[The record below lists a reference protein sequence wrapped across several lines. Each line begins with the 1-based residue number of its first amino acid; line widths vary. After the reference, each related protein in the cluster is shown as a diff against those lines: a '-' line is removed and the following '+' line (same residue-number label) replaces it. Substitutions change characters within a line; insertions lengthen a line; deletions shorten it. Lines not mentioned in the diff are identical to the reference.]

1 MSHPSVHASLT
12 LPVWGKVQALRDGR
26 AIKLR
31 SKALCILY
39 SLAIDGPTT
48 RGVLAERLWGHM
60 RALENLRSELSYLRN
75 ELVTLGF
82 KDAFPSGQDPLHL
95 PSGIAFEEA
104 FKASSAPLDALES
117 GFEEL
122 TDEFVSWIE
131 GHRQRLLE
139 PRVWQAASR
148 SSLLNSLLAKLP
160 RPGVLFISGLPGAGL
175 SGFVHELARA
185 LRLPFMEG
193 LQANV
198 PVLHWLPAPHPT
210 GTLERVLA
218 SKTDVFVLEQPMFGE
233 PPRVMLELEHR
244 LPAAQLLKLHLP
256 GLSWS
261 EARSDLLSLLSFS
274 DAARVFLE
282 TQGQP
287 EALREM
293 LPLADTGVSPQPA
306 RMVMQ
311 FQRELRFLEL
321 SSRLALER
329 LSVHPGPL
337 SEALIETMGASA
349 FTDELERRG
358 WLRFEVQQARACWS
372 FRHELARRILYAQLQ
387 PGRRHVAHRNAVDHF
402 ALYGDV
408 IAESYHRLRSG
419 LGLDIRSLS
428 TSLNDWQQTMLH
440 AWLEP
445 EVLGATPEMV
455 AHDGMA
461 QVFEPEERD
470 LLSTSFERFRDG
482 FSVVRFVASQV
493 DRLRFDPSAKAMI
506 LCVTLRVH
514 LENPLQVG
522 LSGFAFVLRLL
533 LSDGRKFGFCHSKKM
548 FESDGTTWISLNETS
563 QAHIVVP
570 AGVSMQLEVG
580 FETGVLE
587 FDLRLLPVSALKQ
600 TDLQLRSPMMLSQV
614 SLLSLDLPETST
626 SKAV

>member
-1 MSHPSVHASLT
+1 MDHSSVHASLT
-12 LPVWGKVQALRDGR
+12 LPVWGKVQASRDGK

-75 ELVTLGF
+75 ELVALGF
-82 KDAFPSGQDPLHL
+82 KDAFPSGQDPLQL
-95 PSGIAFEEA
+95 PFGIKLEES
-104 FKASSAPLDALES
+104 FKAGSVPLDALES

-122 TDEFVSWIE
+122 TDGFVVWIE
-131 GHRQRLLE
+131 EHRQRLLE

-148 SSLLNSLLAKLP
+148 SSLLHSLVLRLP
-160 RPGVLFISGLPGAGL
+160 RPGVLFISGLPGSGL

-185 LRLPFMEG
+185 LHLPFMEG
-193 LQANV
+193 LQANA
-198 PVLHWLPAPHPT
+198 PVLHWLPAPHPA
-210 GTLERVLA
+210 GTLERVLE

-233 PPRVMLELEHR
+233 TPRVMLELEHR
-244 LPAAQLLKLHLP
+244 LPQAELLKLHLP

-261 EARSDLLSLLSFS
+261 EARHELLSKLSFV

-287 EALREM
+287 EALRESLAFTDSGM
-293 LPLADTGVSPQPA
+293 PLQPG
-306 RMVMQ
+306 RMALQ
-311 FQRELRFLEL
+311 FQRELRFLAL

-329 LSVHPGPL
+329 LSVHPGRL

-349 FTDELERRG
+349 FVDELERRG
-358 WLRFEVQQARACWS
+358 WLRFETQQTQACWS
-372 FRHELARRILYAQLQ
+372 FQHELARRILYAQLQ

-419 LGLDIRSLS
+419 LELDISSL
-428 TSLNDWQQTMLH
+428 TANLNVWQQMMLKT
-440 AWLEP
+440 WLEP
-445 EVLGATPEMV
+445 EVLRSMPAMV
-455 AHDGMA
+455 AASMEA

-470 LLSTSFERFRDG
+470 LMTTSFERLRDG
-482 FSVVRFVASQV
+482 FAVVRSAALQV
-493 DRLRFDPSAKAMI
+493 DRLRFDPSPKAMI
-506 LCVTLRVH
+506 LCVTLRAH
-514 LENPLQVG
+514 LENPLLVG
-522 LSGFAFVLRLL
+522 LSGFAFPLRLL
-533 LSDGRKFGFCHSKKM
+533 FSDGRKFGFCHSKTM
-548 FESDGTTWISLNETS
+548 FESDGTTWISLNETT
-563 QAHIVVP
+563 QAHIVLP
-570 AGVSMQLEVG
+570 AGVSVQLEVG

-587 FDLRLLPVSALKQ
+587 FDLHLLPVSALQ
-600 TDLQLRSPMMLSQV
+600 HPDLQLHSPAMISHA
-614 SLLSLDLPETST
+614 SLLPFDLSETST